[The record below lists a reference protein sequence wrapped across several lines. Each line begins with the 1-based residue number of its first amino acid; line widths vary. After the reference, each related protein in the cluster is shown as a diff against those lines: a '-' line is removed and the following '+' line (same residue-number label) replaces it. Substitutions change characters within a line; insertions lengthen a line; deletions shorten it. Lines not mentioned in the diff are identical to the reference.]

1 MSGSTD
7 GGHGDVSGVDGIITQ
22 SELNASLED
31 ISPDGWDK
39 AKMSD
44 LLISHMMLVMMR

>member
-22 SELNASLED
+22 SLED
-31 ISPDGWDK
+31 ISPAGWGDR